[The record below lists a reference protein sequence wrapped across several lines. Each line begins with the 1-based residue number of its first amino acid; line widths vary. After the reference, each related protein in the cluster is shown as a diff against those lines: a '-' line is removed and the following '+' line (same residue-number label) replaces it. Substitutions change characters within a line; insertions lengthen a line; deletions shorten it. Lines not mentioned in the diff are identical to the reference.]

1 MALALTRFGV
11 LHSCWL
17 LASLPCEGVLMIL
30 VDNVTKRIGGR
41 DVLSD
46 VSFMVR
52 PGSITALLGP
62 NGAGKSSCLR
72 LMYGLLRP
80 DRGRVLIGGSDVA
93 RTPHA
98 ARRKLGIVTD
108 EFGLYE
114 RLTPR
119 EHLAYFGRMHGLRG
133 GALDDAIDSIID
145 ELGLEAEAVR
155 PCKGFSA
162 GQRIKVAL
170 ARALLHQPDVLLL
183 DEPTRGLDVM
193 STRVVRAAL
202 LRARERGAAVLLSTH
217 VMQEAA
223 LSDQVVVMAG
233 GRIRFAGNLVALRER
248 TGCDHLEQSFV
259 NVIGSE
265 EGIAL

>member
-1 MALALTRFGV
+1 
-11 LHSCWL
+11 
-17 LASLPCEGVLMIL
+17 MIV
-30 VDNVTKRIGGR
+30 VDNVSKKIGQLQ
-41 DVLSD
+41 VLSD
-46 VSFMVR
+46 LSFSVE

-72 LMYGLLRP
+72 TICALLRP
-80 DRGRVLIGGSDVA
+80 DRGRVTVGGIEVG
-93 RTPHA
+93 REPRA
-98 ARRKLGIVTD
+98 ARRQLGIVTD

-119 EHLAYFGRMHGLRG
+119 EHLAYFGRMHGMRG
-133 GALDDAIDSIID
+133 AALAAAIERILD
-145 ELGLEAEAVR
+145 ELGLQAEAGR

-170 ARALLHQPDVLLL
+170 ARALLHQPPVLLL

-193 STRVVRAAL
+193 STRMVRAAL
-202 LRARERGAAVLLSTH
+202 VRARERGAAVLLSTH

-223 LSDQVVVMAG
+223 LSDRVVVMAG
-233 GRIRFAGNLVALRER
+233 GRLRFGGTLAALQAQ
-248 TGCDHLEQSFV
+248 TGCSQLEQSFV

-265 EGIAL
+265 EGIAA